1 MRHSCLCHRSFP
13 LISVGLLFLGQG
25 CALTL
30 LLLFIPDEKQPSQPP
45 ASPLPLLGLPGVVVR
60 PGRPTGLFWEV
71 LPWLL
76 RAGGSVICSCRESPS
91 VGAHDGQQLNLGRGG
106 AEPMLGLGAP
116 GAQPTAVAPTVTFHF
131 SVSRCSSVKV
141 GAGESSAL
149 CRLWGQPVM
158 SKHAERASRGVLL
171 PTAILCLR
179 PESQS

>member
-30 LLLFIPDEKQPSQPP
+30 LLLFIPGEKQPSQPP

-131 SVSRCSSVKV
+131 PLLSLSVLICE
-141 GAGESSAL
+141 GG
-149 CRLWGQPVM
+149 CRG
-158 SKHAERASRGVLL
+158 
-171 PTAILCLR
+171 ILCFVPTLGTACDV
-179 PESQS
+179 QTC